1 MAEQKKRLIS
11 LDLLRQ
17 LALVLMF
24 ASHTTKAYL
33 ELNANFDQ
41 VSINLIKLAL
51 LIEPLSSAL
60 FLFVS
65 GYCLVLASRRWAWLK
80 FVKRGVILILASHL
94 LFAYKNQVF
103 SLPLHAS
110 GILQLIG
117 MSWLAIPLWK
127 LTRSWISSGI
137 TIGLLFIASIF
148 LTQSPPLAIINQG
161 AFPLLPHLIYFAGG
175 VFWARINATWQK
187 NGSILGPK
195 ISWVFLLLT
204 LIVLMSITRGRIFSE
219 RLSIAGYWQPKPI
232 LVVFCLVTGIWLQ
245 LTLENHRFFN
255 CQFWSWFTFLS
266 RHSLVTYLTHLIFL
280 QEISPYLN
288 LGIKPLLNLGI
299 LFAGCFAVSRII
311 ITISNS
317 LSAGEKAGAV
327 RH

>member
-33 ELNANFDQ
+33 KLNANFDQ
-41 VSINLIKLAL
+41 VSINLIKLSL

-65 GYCLVLASRRWAWLK
+65 GYCLVLASKHWSWLK
-80 FVKRGVILILASHL
+80 FVKRGVVLILTSHL
-94 LFAYKNQVF
+94 LFAYKNQIF
-103 SLPLHAS
+103 SPPLHAS

-117 MSWLAIPLWK
+117 MGWLAIPLWK

-137 TIGLLFIASIF
+137 TVGLLFIASFF
-148 LTQSPPLAIINQG
+148 LAQSPPLAIINQG
-161 AFPLLPHLIYFAGG
+161 AFPLLPHLIYFTGG
-175 VFWARINATWQK
+175 VFWARLNANWQK
-187 NGSILGPK
+187 NMSVTGPK
-195 ISWVFLLLT
+195 ICWVFLLLI
-204 LIVLMSITRGRIFSE
+204 LIVLLGITEGKIFSE
-219 RLSIAGYWQPKPI
+219 RFSTAGYWQPKPI
-232 LVVFCLVTGIWLQ
+232 LVVFCSVTGTWLQ

-255 CQFWSWFTFLS
+255 RQFWSWFTFLS
-266 RHSLVTYLTHLIFL
+266 RYSLITYLTHLIFL

-299 LFAGCFAVSRII
+299 LFSGCFVVSRIT
-311 ITISNS
+311 ITILSS

-327 RH
+327 HY